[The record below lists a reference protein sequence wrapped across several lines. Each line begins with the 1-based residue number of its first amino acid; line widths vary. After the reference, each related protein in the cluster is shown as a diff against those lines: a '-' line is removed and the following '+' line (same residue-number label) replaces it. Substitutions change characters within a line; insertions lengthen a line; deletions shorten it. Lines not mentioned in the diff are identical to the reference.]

1 MTWDMFKGSF
11 ATQAKSDGVF
21 IKKGQI
27 QHKVWKSESNWDQ
40 KSQCELEFFDF
51 VIKDLR
57 EAFPWLFGSFCLD
70 ELTLPQPHIMG
81 LNHIFISIYI
91 SVHLATFRRYFT
103 PLLLLR
109 PKRKKGCHNLLGKT
123 FRPPLHKSRQEK
135 TTTLAKKGQV

>member
-1 MTWDMFKGSF
+1 MFKGSF

-57 EAFPWLFGSFCLD
+57 EAFP
-70 ELTLPQPHIMG
+70 
-81 LNHIFISIYI
+81 
-91 SVHLATFRRYFT
+91 
-103 PLLLLR
+103 
-109 PKRKKGCHNLLGKT
+109 
-123 FRPPLHKSRQEK
+123 
-135 TTTLAKKGQV
+135 